1 MKARYHRLFGFL
13 DKGLVA
19 CVAGISA
26 ISILSSDAGSVDL
39 GNVADVFPGIICVAE
54 ISGKNFTVLWKNGVR
69 PNPVSPLPNKIYSH
83 AILFYSEQS
92 DKTNGKVSTKSALVV
107 EKGYVEIPLRRDGE
121 IVFVKVRLIELI
133 DSIRKNEIIS
143 GETD

>member
-1 MKARYHRLFGFL
+1 M
-13 DKGLVA
+13 
-19 CVAGISA
+19 
-26 ISILSSDAGSVDL
+26 
-39 GNVADVFPGIICVAE
+39 AE